1 MLKKIILLFIIL
13 CSVSGCDNTEKD
25 ERIQI
30 VCTAFPQYDWASE
43 LTKGAEDMFSITLLT
58 DNGTD
63 IHSFQPSA
71 DDIISISS
79 CDMLIYTGGE
89 SEKWVADAAKNSDA
103 KIINMLSYVDS
114 EDIHDHAPDE
124 HTWLSL
130 RDSAVICNEI
140 SNSLKE
146 LLPEKKDL
154 FQSNATRYSQSLERL
169 DKEYQLA
176 VDEAKNKILVF
187 ADRFPFSPM
196 TGDYDLTC
204 YAAFP
209 GCSAESEASF
219 ETVANLASA
228 IDENN
233 LDYVFVT
240 DNSGLDLAKTVIENT
255 LKKNQ
260 QILSLNSMQTVTEAD
275 LKSGLSY
282 LDIMEENLETL
293 KIALN

>member
-1 MLKKIILLFIIL
+1 M
-13 CSVSGCDNTEKD
+13 
-25 ERIQI
+25 
-30 VCTAFPQYDWASE
+30 
-43 LTKGAEDMFSITLLT
+43 
-58 DNGTD
+58 
-63 IHSFQPSA
+63 
-71 DDIISISS
+71 
-79 CDMLIYTGGE
+79 
-89 SEKWVADAAKNSDA
+89 
-103 KIINMLSYVDS
+103 
-114 EDIHDHAPDE
+114 
-124 HTWLSL
+124 
-130 RDSAVICNEI
+130 
-140 SNSLKE
+140 KE

-154 FQSNATRYSQSLERL
+154 FQSNATRYTQCLDEL

-176 VDEAKNKILVF
+176 VDESKNKILVF

-196 TGDYDLTC
+196 TEDYGITC

-282 LDIMEENLETL
+282 LNIMEENLETL